1 MSTQPTHRFLPL
13 LPFEHPTWSASTV
26 APDTIP
32 DTISDNLDASAAAND
47 IEVLQKTRRSS
58 SSTTTSS
65 ATSDKVVMPAEPIVA
80 VKRTSTFLS
89 N

>member
-1 MSTQPTHRFLPL
+1 MSTQPTHQFLPL
-13 LPFEHPTWSASTV
+13 LPLLPYQHATWPASTV

-32 DTISDNLDASAAAND
+32 DNSDVSTAAND
-47 IEVLQKTRRSS
+47 IEVMQKTRRSG
-58 SSTTTSS
+58 STITTDST
-65 ATSDKVVMPAEPIVA
+65 ASDKAVTPAEPIVA

>member
-13 LPFEHPTWSASTV
+13 LPSEHATWSASTV

-32 DTISDNLDASAAAND
+32 DNLDASAAAND
-47 IEVLQKTRRSS
+47 IEVLPKTRRSS
-58 SSTTTSS
+58 STATTSSS
-65 ATSDKVVMPAEPIVA
+65 ATSDKAVMPGEPIVA

>member
-1 MSTQPTHRFLPL
+1 MSTQPTHRFLSL
-13 LPFEHPTWSASTV
+13 LPSEHATWSASTV

-32 DTISDNLDASAAAND
+32 DNLDTSAAAND

-58 SSTTTSS
+58 SSTTSSSS
-65 ATSDKVVMPAEPIVA
+65 ATSDKAVVPAEPIVA